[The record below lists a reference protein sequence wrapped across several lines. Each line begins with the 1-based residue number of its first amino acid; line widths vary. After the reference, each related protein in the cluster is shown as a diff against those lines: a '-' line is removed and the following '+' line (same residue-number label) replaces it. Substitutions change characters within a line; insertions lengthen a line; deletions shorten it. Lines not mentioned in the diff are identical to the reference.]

1 MGACQ
6 SSQDGEEEEKKKRS
20 RLIDARLLED
30 ERRLRKECKI
40 LLLGTAL
47 LALPV
52 VGLYIAETRSLT

>member
-40 LLLGTAL
+40 LLLGTAIL
-47 LALPV
+47 QLPV
-52 VGLYIAETRSLT
+52 VLLYIPETRC

>member
-40 LLLGTAL
+40 LLLGTAIL
-47 LALPV
+47 PLPV
-52 VGLYIAETRSLT
+52 VILYIPETRSLT